1 MRRTGGLVACL
12 AALVILSSPA
22 AAETLNAMVPMSASQ
37 EVTPSPAPP
46 ATAAGF
52 ATLRVTVTRDAAG
65 NITTGEVNF
74 MVSFTFP
81 GAITVTGLHIHEE
94 VAGKN
99 GSIVIDTG
107 VSGNNSVAFPGGI
120 GMLNLT
126 AVNLTP
132 AVLQRL
138 VADPAGFYVNLHTT
152 DNPGGAIRGQI
163 SFLMEALA
171 ETVAMTPG
179 AEVNPSPAP
188 PANALGT
195 GTITANPTRNSEG
208 AVTGG
213 SVTFSVFYNFQG
225 GPITITGLHIH
236 RGAAGTN
243 GPIVIETGVSATNPV
258 ISATGVGTINVVVPN
273 PNRDTFRQ
281 LLADPANFYVN
292 LHTSVNPG
300 GAIRGQL
307 ATLHTP
313 LLLRQSSEYLLTT
326 GGGEKTI
333 TLAGANF
340 EPNSRVLINGQAVR
354 STYDFLTGQITATIP
369 ADRLTSAGTLLVQVR
384 SNSGLASVGQ
394 TIVVANAAMV
404 NSNPVSTVDAGRFGS
419 QVAPESIA
427 ASFGTSFASQS
438 QSGTTTPLPTTIDGT
453 SLFFNGV
460 AAPLF
465 FVSVGQINY
474 QIPPGTVPGMA
485 RVVVVGKDG
494 TISQGQATVSDT
506 APAIFT
512 RNSGGTGAPAA
523 VASADGTTFNIQV
536 SNADGTPVPLDPG
549 GFVALFGTG
558 IRFAPNSDRN
568 ATNGVTESVTISAG
582 GMEVAP
588 LFAGAQGVNLGMDQ
602 VNFQIP
608 AAFAGKGEVDLI
620 VSTVVKDATGTVI
633 SSKAANT
640 VRISIK

>member
-12 AALVILSSPA
+12 AALTILSSPA

-37 EVTPSPAPP
+37 EVAPNP
-46 ATAAGF
+46 PPPPTAAGF

-65 NITTGEVNF
+65 NITTGAVNF

-99 GSIVIDTG
+99 GGIVIDTG
-107 VSGNNSVAFPGGI
+107 VGGNNSVAFPSGS

-126 AVNLTP
+126 AVNLGP

-138 VADPAGFYVNLHTT
+138 VANPAGFYVNLHTT
-152 DNPGGAIRGQI
+152 VNPGGAIRGQI
-163 SFLMEALA
+163 NSFTEALA
-171 ETVAMTPG
+171 GTVAMTPG
-179 AEVNPSPAP
+179 SEVDPNPPP
-188 PANALGT
+188 PANASGT
-195 GTITANPTRNSEG
+195 GTITVNPTRNSEG
-208 AVTGG
+208 AVTGS
-213 SVTFSVFYNFQG
+213 SVTFSVAYDFQG

-243 GPIVIETGVSATNPV
+243 GPVVIDTRISAANPV
-258 ISATGVGTINVVVPN
+258 ISATGAGAVNIVVTN
-273 PNRDTFRQ
+273 PNQDTVNQ
-281 LLADPANFYVN
+281 LLADPTNFYVN
-292 LHTSVNPG
+292 LHTSVNPN

-307 ATLHTP
+307 ATLTTP
-313 LLLRQSSEYLLTT
+313 LILRQSSDYLLTT
-326 GGGEKTI
+326 GGGDKDI

-354 STYDFLTGQITATIP
+354 SSYDFLTGQITATIP
-369 ADRLTSAGTLLVQVR
+369 ADRLTGAGTLLVQVR
-384 SNSGLASVGQ
+384 SNSGLASSGR
-394 TIVVANAAMV
+394 TIVVAEAARV
-404 NSNPVSTVDAGRFGS
+404 STNPVSTVDAGRFGS

-427 ASFGTSFASQS
+427 ASFGTDFASQS
-438 QSGTTTPLPTTIDGT
+438 QSATTSPPPTTLDGT
-453 SLFFNGV
+453 SLLFDGI

-474 QIPPGTVPGMA
+474 QVPPGAVPGTA
-485 RVVVVGKDG
+485 RVIVVGKDG
-494 TISQGQATVSDT
+494 TISQGQATVSET

-536 SNADGTPVPLDPG
+536 SNADGTPAPLDPG
-549 GFVALFGTG
+549 VFVALFGTG

-568 ATNGVTESVTISAG
+568 AANRVTESVTITAG
-582 GMEVAP
+582 GTDVAP

-608 AAFAGKGEVDLI
+608 AALAGRGEVDLI
-620 VSTVVKDATGTVI
+620 VSTVVKDSTGAVI

-640 VRISIK
+640 VRINIK